1 MPVRDFLNLFGGKPV
16 YSLDVEGDGNRP
28 PSVVELALIPITGW
42 GELGR
47 NMHWLFRPPQPI
59 SEFASRIHGITDAD
73 VAGAPSFDDVADDL
87 ADLLENTVLIGHNV
101 KVDLDALGRGVDGL
115 RPRRVIDT
123 LRLAKRIVPG
133 LPSYSLHRLGE
144 HFALTDK
151 VIQETGGRPHTA
163 TYDAILAAHLLFQL
177 LEDGNRADIEKLLRA
192 ATLPDGEAQG
202 SLL

>member
-1 MPVRDFLNLFGGKPV
+1 MPAAEFFTFFGGKPV

-59 SEFASRIHGITDAD
+59 SEFASRLHGITDAD
-73 VAGAPSFDDVADDL
+73 VAEAPSFDDVADDL
-87 ADLLENTVLIGHNV
+87 SDLLEDAVLLGHNV
-101 KVDLDALGRGVDGL
+101 KVDLASLGRRMDRL
-115 RPRRVIDT
+115 RPSRVIDT
-123 LRLAKRIVPG
+123 LRLAKRIAPG
-133 LPSYSLHRLGE
+133 LPSYSLHRLGD

-151 VIQETGGRPHTA
+151 VAQETSGRPHTA
-163 TYDAILAAHLLFQL
+163 IYDAILAARLLFQL
-177 LEDGNRADIEKLLRA
+177 LEDGSRADIETLLRG